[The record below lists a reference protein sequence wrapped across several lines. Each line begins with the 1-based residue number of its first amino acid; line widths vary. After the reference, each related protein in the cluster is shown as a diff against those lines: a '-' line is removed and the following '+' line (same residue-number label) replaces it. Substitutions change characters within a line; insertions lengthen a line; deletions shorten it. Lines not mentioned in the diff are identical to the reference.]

1 MKIVHVTGYFA
12 DGYGYQENLLP
23 LGQVKLGHEVHVI
36 TDKNEFDFGFNSHCR
51 TKLVGTYDFQGVTI
65 TRLDHYFEIVNR
77 IPFLK
82 GLLRKIYQEKPDI
95 LFIHDVGPSL
105 LVGMLYKLV
114 NPKVTLHMD
123 CHSTPDNARNS
134 IFGPVYHYFFR
145 CFFALFHKRIDRFF
159 AIAPETITFMTQFYK
174 LRKENI
180 ILLPLPGD
188 SSGLPE
194 KESIKKRVFEGLN
207 ITETT
212 RIILHSGKLPGD
224 KETLSVLK
232 SFSQI
237 ENINLRLV
245 LAGSVSEC
253 FREVLDRQK
262 SNDSRIIELGWVSAA
277 ALRDLML
284 ASDLLVQPGSL
295 SNSFIDAIC
304 CGLPIIL
311 DDTPQGRY
319 LTKAGNGVCI
329 ARSDLGSLTSC
340 IEACLEKD
348 KSVTMKTNAL
358 GEAEFYNYVNNAR
371 ISLS

>member
-12 DGYGYQENLLP
+12 EGYAYQENLLP
-23 LGQVKLGHEVHVI
+23 LGQYELGHDVYI
-36 TDKNEFDFGFNSHCR
+36 FTSKNEPDFGFNSSVR
-51 TKLVGTYDFQGVTI
+51 EKPVGTFDCNGVSV

-77 IPFLK
+77 MPFLK

-105 LVGMLYKLV
+105 LTGMFYKLF
-114 NPKVTLHMD
+114 NPAVSLHMD

-134 IFGPVYHYFFR
+134 LIGPVYHFLFRVFFL
-145 CFFALFHKRIDRFF
+145 LFSKKFDRFF
-159 AIAPETITFMTQFYK
+159 AIAPETIDFMTKYYGLK
-174 LRKENI
+174 NENI
-180 ILLPLPGD
+180 TLLPLPGD
-188 SSGLPE
+188 SLGLLE
-194 KESIKKRVFEGLN
+194 QQSVKKRVFEELDF
-207 ITETT
+207 TEAT

-237 ENINLRLV
+237 KNINLRLV
-245 LAGSVSEC
+245 LAGYVSES
-253 FREVLDRQK
+253 FREVLDQFK

-277 ALRDLML
+277 TLRDVML

-319 LTKAGNGVCI
+319 LVKADNGVLI
-329 ARSDLGSLTSC
+329 ARSDLGSLKSC
-340 IEACLEKD
+340 IEACLKKD
-348 KSVTMKTNAL
+348 RSATMKMNAL

>member
-1 MKIVHVTGYFA
+1 MF
-12 DGYGYQENLLP
+12 
-23 LGQVKLGHEVHVI
+23 
-36 TDKNEFDFGFNSHCR
+36 
-51 TKLVGTYDFQGVTI
+51 
-65 TRLDHYFEIVNR
+65 
-77 IPFLK
+77 
-82 GLLRKIYQEKPDI
+82 
-95 LFIHDVGPSL
+95 
-105 LVGMLYKLV
+105 YKLF
-114 NPKVTLHMD
+114 NPQVSLHMD

-134 IFGPVYHYFFR
+134 MFGPVYHYFFR
-145 CFFALFHKRIDRFF
+145 CFFGLFHKKIDRFF
-159 AIAPETITFMTQFYK
+159 AIAPETIMFMTQFYK

-194 KESIKKRVFEGLN
+194 KESIKKRVFEELN
-207 ITETT
+207 ITEAT

-237 ENINLRLV
+237 KNINLRLV
-245 LAGSVSEC
+245 LAGSVSES

-277 ALRDLML
+277 TLRDLML

-319 LTKAGNGVCI
+319 LTKADNGVCI

-340 IEACLEKD
+340 MEVCLEKD
-348 KSVTMKTNAL
+348 KNATMKMNAL
-358 GEAEFYNYVNNAR
+358 GEADFYSYVNNAR